1 MNVEEEAREG
11 MALDQVPLHL
21 AGRDVPWVA
30 AARQAAYQRFVAR
43 GFPTRRE
50 EEWRYTDVSLI
61 AKHASLA
68 PDRIPPD
75 PSSEARLFAWTL
87 AQEEMHLMVFVNG
100 HYSNQLSAL
109 GELPPGAQLDSLA
122 DLLEDG
128 ADLPQDCF
136 GEGQEHTVFVAL
148 NNALMTDGAV
158 LRLAPG
164 AVLEKPVYLL
174 FVASGQGTAIYP
186 RNLLIAE
193 EGARATVIEHYL
205 GALETHSFTDAV
217 TQVILG
223 PGAELSHCKLGQEG
237 SSALHVAGIHAE
249 QAEKSRFVS
258 HSFALGGRLVRNDI
272 TTRLNGADTACTL
285 DGLYLLN
292 GKQHVDHHTRID
304 HFAPSGTSREF
315 YRGILDGES
324 HGVFNGR
331 VMVHPHALKTDAHQ
345 ANNNLLLSRQ
355 AEIDTKPQLE
365 IYADDV
371 RCTHGATVGQL
382 DEDALFYLRSRG
394 VDEES
399 ARSMLVYG
407 FANDIIRR
415 LEDPALRTRVEQLV
429 LDRLPQGEQ
438 IKELL

>member
-1 MNVEEEAREG
+1 MNVQPESWEDI
-11 MALDQVPLHL
+11 ALEKVPMHL
-21 AGRDVPWVA
+21 AGHEVPWVLSG
-30 AARQAAYQRFVAR
+30 RQAAYARFTAQ

-68 PDRIPPD
+68 PDNIPPD
-75 PSSEARLFAWTL
+75 PSAEAKLFAWTL
-87 AQEEMHLMVFVNG
+87 AQEKVHLMVFVNG
-100 HYSNQLSAL
+100 HYSGELSAL
-109 GELPPGAQLDSLA
+109 GELPQGARLDSLA
-122 DLLEDG
+122 DLLDDE
-128 ADLPQDCF
+128 AELPQAFFD
-136 GEGQEHTVFVAL
+136 EPQEHTVFAAL

-164 AVLEKPVYLL
+164 TELAQPLYLL
-174 FVASGQGTAIYP
+174 FIASGHGTAIYP
-186 RNLLIAE
+186 RNLILLE
-193 EGARATVIEHYL
+193 EGARATVIEHHL
-205 GALETHSFTDAV
+205 GMLETHSFTDAV
-217 TQVILG
+217 TQLSLA
-223 PGAELSHCKLGQEG
+223 PGAELVHCKLEQEG
-237 SSALHVAGIHAE
+237 SAALHVAGIHAE
-249 QAEKSRFVS
+249 QAEGSRFVS

-272 TTRLNGADTACTL
+272 TTRLNGPGTACTL
-285 DGLYLLN
+285 DGLYLLD

-304 HFAPSGTSREF
+304 HLAPSGTSREF

-331 VMVHPHALKTDAHQ
+331 VLVHPHAVKTDAHQ

-382 DEDALFYLRSRG
+382 DEDSLFYLRSRG
-394 VDEES
+394 VDTES
-399 ARSMLVYG
+399 ARSLLVYG

-415 LEDPALRTRVEQLV
+415 VESPELRARIEHLV